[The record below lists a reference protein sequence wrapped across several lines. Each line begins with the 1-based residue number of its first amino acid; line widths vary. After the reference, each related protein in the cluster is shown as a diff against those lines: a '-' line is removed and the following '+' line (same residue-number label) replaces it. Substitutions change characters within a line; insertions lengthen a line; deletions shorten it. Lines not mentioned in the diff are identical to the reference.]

1 MKLSLQVASISPGNA
16 KPGPAG
22 LPGTGEF
29 GTTMQASMATFLF
42 ARTSPDGN
50 SQASTDIQSGL
61 AKGLGTGQPEKIS
74 KGLAAQGTEMFVSP
88 EEAQVGTAIPLAA
101 LDELMGPSESH
112 EGQGT
117 ECTNT
122 PAPTDEISTAPQA
135 QGLVSEKL
143 LVQTSLVRQQH
154 LILDRGEEP
163 QRPVAGT
170 QSQLSPPT
178 KDASSRTRHRAEEAE
193 GRGDHPD
200 ADDPSS
206 NVPLASQSAPIVVP
220 VLVFHPGELKPAPV
234 PGSSDAK
241 SSHVDLYDA
250 SHRLP
255 TLSAPVV
262 GGEPQDGPNTVS
274 ESAMVKQP
282 QMTVAA
288 IGDQSIEALSPNA
301 KSRHSTNEQ
310 LVPVIGGR
318 TYSDFATPG
327 SQDRHPQTAI
337 HPEFVNNASLIDTH
351 FQKANERKSGTEQE
365 LQIAAIGSRHV
376 TPPPV
381 TEHQA
386 AAHVPEL
393 VFHAPPR
400 TIDVHRPQVSGAQ
413 VLQRMDMVAPSGAI
427 QMRAETRRL
436 EVGVSSGELGWV
448 EVRATS
454 AASGRVDATLQVQND
469 SSAHVLASQSREI
482 ADYARQHSVFL
493 GELSVGVGTGDGA
506 RRDSNSPHSEERN
519 GNAIQVREPRPL
531 VNNELTYRPTETVSF
546 ISVRA

>member
-1 MKLSLQVASISPGNA
+1 MAM
-16 KPGPAG
+16 
-22 LPGTGEF
+22 LP
-29 GTTMQASMATFLF
+29 F

-50 SQASTDIQSGL
+50 SQLSTDIQSRV
-61 AKGLGTGQPEKIS
+61 AKSPGAGQPDKIS
-74 KGLAAQGTEMFVSP
+74 KGLAAQGTEVFVSP

-101 LDELMGPSESH
+101 PDELMGPSEPH

-122 PAPTDEISTAPQA
+122 SAPTHEISAAPQG

-163 QRPVAGT
+163 QRPPAGT

-193 GRGDHPD
+193 GRRGHPVT
-200 ADDPSS
+200 DDPSS
-206 NVPLASQSAPIVVP
+206 NVPLVSQSVSIVVP
-220 VLVFHPGELKPAPV
+220 MLVFHPGESNPAPV
-234 PGSSDAK
+234 TCSSDAK
-241 SSHVDLYDA
+241 SSHVDLYDV
-250 SHRLP
+250 SHRP
-255 TLSAPVV
+255 STSSTAVV
-262 GGEPQDGPNTVS
+262 GGDSQGDPNTIS

-282 QMTVAA
+282 QLMVAA
-288 IGDQSIEALSPNA
+288 INDKLSEPSGPNE
-301 KSRHSTNEQ
+301 KTEHSTHEQ
-310 LVPVIGGR
+310 LVPVIAGKASAG
-318 TYSDFATPG
+318 AGMPG
-327 SQDRHPQTAI
+327 SQDH
-337 HPEFVNNASLIDTH
+337 HPEVATHAAFVNNASQLDTRI
-351 FQKANERKSGTEQE
+351 QKANERKSGAEQE

-376 TPPPV
+376 NPASI

-386 AAHVPEL
+386 ATHVPESA
-393 VFHAPPR
+393 FHAPQR

-413 VLQRMDMVAPSGAI
+413 VLQRMDMAAPFGAI
-427 QMRAETRRL
+427 QLRAETRRL
-436 EVGVSSGELGWV
+436 EVGVSSGALGWV

-482 ADYARQHSVFL
+482 ADYARDHSVFL

-506 RRDSNSPHSEERN
+506 RGDSRSAQGEERN
-519 GNAIQVREPRPL
+519 GNATQAREPRQQ
-531 VNNELTYRPTETVSF
+531 VNDELPYRPAEAVSF